1 MIKGAPMTDVFDL
14 TGRRALVT
22 GGCRGIGAAIATAF
36 AQRGAEVLVHGRGD
50 EKSRVFAAE
59 HGFSLLQADFN
70 QLDQVHAMV
79 VDLISAG
86 RPLDILVNNAGMEVN
101 ATVEHLDP
109 EALSRQLRINLEA
122 PILLTHGLIPLLKR
136 SSHASI
142 INITSIH
149 ASVPA
154 YANAVYC
161 AAKAGIE
168 QFTNTLAIELGPA
181 GVRVNSIAPGAVSTD
196 MNREL
201 LDHIGRELFAE
212 WIPLGRLG
220 EVADI
225 AGPAV
230 FLASDASSY
239 VTAATLVVDGAYSH
253 NVVRYRSA
261 E

>member
-1 MIKGAPMTDVFDL
+1 MTDLFDL

-36 AQRGAEVLVHGRGD
+36 AERGAEVLVHGRGD
-50 EKSRVFAAE
+50 ARSRAFAAD
-59 HGFSLLQADFN
+59 HGFSFLQADFN
-70 QLDQVHAMV
+70 QLDQVNALA
-79 VDLISAG
+79 DELIGPG

-109 EALSRQLRINLEA
+109 EALGRQLRINLEA
-122 PILLTHGLIPLLKR
+122 PILLTHRLIPLLKQ
-136 SSHASI
+136 SSHPSI
-142 INITSIH
+142 INVTSIH

-168 QFTNTLAIELGPA
+168 LFTNTLAIELGPA
-181 GVRVNSIAPGAVSTD
+181 GVRVNSLAPGAIATD
-196 MNREL
+196 MNHDL
-201 LDHIGRELFAE
+201 LDTIGRELFAS

-220 EVADI
+220 DVGDI

-239 VTAATLVVDGAYSH
+239 VTGATLVVDGAYSR

-261 E
+261 D

>member
-1 MIKGAPMTDVFDL
+1 MTDVFDL

-36 AQRGAEVLVHGRGD
+36 AERGAEVLVHGRGD
-50 EKSRVFAAE
+50 KRSRAFAAE
-59 HGFSLLQADFN
+59 HGFSFLHADFN
-70 QLDQVHAMV
+70 QLDDVNALAD
-79 VDLISAG
+79 DLISAG
-86 RPLDILVNNAGMEVN
+86 RPLDILVNNAGMETN
-101 ATVEHLDP
+101 ATVENLDP
-109 EALSRQLRINLEA
+109 EALGRQLRINLEA
-122 PILLTHGLIPLLKR
+122 PILLTHRLIPLLKR

-142 INITSIH
+142 INVTSIH

-154 YANAVYC
+154 YANSVYC

-168 QFTNTLAIELGPA
+168 LFTQTLAMELGPA
-181 GVRVNSIAPGAVSTD
+181 RVRVNSIAPGAIATD

-201 LDHIGRELFAE
+201 LDQIGRGLFAS
-212 WIPLGRLG
+212 WVPLGRLG

-239 VTAATLVVDGAYSH
+239 ITAATIVVDGAYSR